1 MNVCAIILLIFAIG
15 IAYVGN
21 DIYVT
26 LGYNKEISFSDD
38 GCALLETPT
47 PVEDLTSAGDGH
59 CLIGSGGDLW
69 HSLSHGATN
78 AKDGAFWLVNVTAG
92 TIRELPA
99 LIEPWSNNA
108 KDGAFWLVNVTAGT
122 IRELPVTGMPETI
135 KLVPHGLHFSQT
147 TRRLYVVNHDEE
159 YGESVQVFDVAQEP
173 SFALTHVVSVRS
185 PLFDNMV
192 LNDVV
197 EGVDGEFYVT
207 EWLVVGRPHRGSKD
221 PDLSLEEKLRQA
233 AGKVV
238 SFLKIPT
245 LRIFRCRLSA
255 TPQCEVAS
263 PDRFVMANGITV
275 SPDRQ
280 SYFVSDPVSGKI
292 VVLGREGD
300 GTLKSVSSFE
310 VKHMVDNIEMSADGE
325 LHGGSM
331 PLPFTFEELCH
342 DGLGAN
348 KVVGGR
354 NVGCGSA
361 PGGLLKISLL
371 GTGGKSF
378 VDGVQTDVSMHDGSK
393 LSQVSAAVEV
403 GNKVAMGSPL
413 SPGVLLCP

>member
-1 MNVCAIILLIFAIG
+1 MG
-15 IAYVGN
+15 
-21 DIYVT
+21 
-26 LGYNKEISFSDD
+26 
-38 GCALLETPT
+38 
-47 PVEDLTSAGDGH
+47 
-59 CLIGSGGDLW
+59 
-69 HSLSHGATN
+69 
-78 AKDGAFWLVNVTAG
+78 
-92 TIRELPA
+92 
-99 LIEPWSNNA
+99 
-108 KDGAFWLVNVTAGT
+108 
-122 IRELPVTGMPETI
+122 
-135 KLVPHGLHFSQT
+135 
-147 TRRLYVVNHDEE
+147 E
-159 YGESVQVFDVAQEP
+159 YGESVQVFDVAREP
-173 SFALTHVVSVRS
+173 SFALTHVASVRS
-185 PLFDNMV
+185 TLFNNMV

-197 EGVDGEFYVT
+197 EGVDSEFYVT

-233 AGKVV
+233 VGKVV
-238 SFLKIPT
+238 TFLKIPT

-292 VVLGREGD
+292 VVLGREAD
-300 GTLKSVSSFE
+300 GTLKTVSSFK
-310 VKHMVDNIEMSADGE
+310 VNHILDNIEMSADGE
-325 LHGGSM
+325 LHGGS
-331 PLPFTFEELCH
+331 
-342 DGLGAN
+342 
-348 KVVGGR
+348 

-413 SPGVLLCP
+413 SPGVLLCPA

>member
-1 MNVCAIILLIFAIG
+1 MNVCAIILLILAVG

-47 PVEDLTSAGDGH
+47 TVEDLSSAGDGH
-59 CLIGSGGDLW
+59 CLIGGGGDLW
-69 HSLSHGATN
+69 HSLSHGA
-78 AKDGAFWLVNVTAG
+78 K
-92 TIRELPA
+92 
-99 LIEPWSNNA
+99 NA

-159 YGESVQVFDVAQEP
+159 YGESVQVFDVAREP
-173 SFALTHVVSVRS
+173 SFALTHVASVRS
-185 PLFDNMV
+185 TLFNNMV

-197 EGVDGEFYVT
+197 EGVDSEFYVT

-233 AGKVV
+233 VGKVV
-238 SFLKIPT
+238 TFLKIPT

-292 VVLGREGD
+292 VVLGREAD
-300 GTLKSVSSFE
+300 GTLKTVSSFK
-310 VKHMVDNIEMSADGE
+310 VNHMLDNIEMSADGE

-413 SPGVLLCP
+413 SPGVLLCPA